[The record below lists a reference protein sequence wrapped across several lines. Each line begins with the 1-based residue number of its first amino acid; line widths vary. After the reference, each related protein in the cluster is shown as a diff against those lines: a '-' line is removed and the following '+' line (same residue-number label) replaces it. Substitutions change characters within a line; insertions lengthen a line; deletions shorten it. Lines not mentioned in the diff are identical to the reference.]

1 MKKRKLTTKLLHAP
15 YPVKDP
21 HGSLNYPVYDNVAF
35 EADTAEELEAA
46 FNGEKNRHIY
56 SRITNPTV
64 AYFESKIRHATDA
77 ISVTA
82 LSSGMAAISN
92 LVMALGKAGDN
103 IITTRHLF
111 GNTLSLFEKTLQ
123 PYELS
128 ARFADLTNKLE
139 IIDQIDSRTVAIF
152 FETITNPQLEVA
164 DINMLSEIAREHK
177 LVLIADT
184 TLTPPSVFNA
194 NEMGVDFEVLSSTKY
209 ISGGGTSVGGLILE
223 YGTFDWSTF
232 SKTRPLYEEHG
243 SSAFNVLLRKQIFR
257 NMGACLSPH
266 NAYMQ
271 SLGLDTLDLRTERS
285 TSNALQMAHWLE
297 KHSSVRGVH
306 YPGLKSSPFFEISKK
321 QFGEKPCS
329 MLTFDLES
337 KKQCYAFMNRLK
349 LARRS
354 TNLQDNKT
362 LIIHPYSTIFSEYPA
377 DQIEAMGIQDTM
389 IRLSVGIEDIEDL
402 IEDFTQALKYEILS
416 HHRVLTGK

>member
-1 MKKRKLTTKLLHAP
+1 MKKRNLTTKLLHTP
-15 YPVKDP
+15 FPVKDP
-21 HGSLNYPVYDNVAF
+21 HGSLNFPIYDNVAF
-35 EADTAEELEAA
+35 EADSAEELEAA
-46 FNGEKNRHIY
+46 FNGEKSRHIY

-64 AYFESKIRHATDA
+64 AYFESKIQHATDA
-77 ISVTA
+77 FAVTA

-111 GNTLSLFEKTLQ
+111 GNTLSLFEHTLK

-128 ARFADLTNKLE
+128 ARFTDLTDPQKVVE
-139 IIDQIDSRTVAIF
+139 QINSRTIAIF

-164 DINMLSEIAREHK
+164 DIKALSKIAREHN
-177 LVLIADT
+177 LVLVADT
-184 TLTPPSVFNA
+184 TLTPPSIFDA
-194 NEMGVDFEVLSSTKY
+194 GKLGIDIEVLSSTKY
-209 ISGGGTSVGGLILE
+209 ISGGGTSVGGLIMD

-232 SKTRPLYEEHG
+232 DKARPLFEEHG

-257 NMGACLSPH
+257 NMGACLSPQ

-285 TSNALQMAHWLE
+285 TSNALVVAQFLE
-297 KHSSVRGVH
+297 SHPAVQKVH
-306 YPGLKSSPFFEISKK
+306 YPGLKSSPFHKVALQ

-329 MLTFDLES
+329 MLTFDLGS
-337 KKQCYAFMNRLK
+337 KKECYAFMNRLK
-349 LARRS
+349 LVRRS

-362 LIIHPYSTIFSEYPA
+362 LIIHPYSTIFSEYAP
-377 DQIEAMGIQDTM
+377 DQIKAMGIKDTM

-402 IEDFTQALKYEILS
+402 IEDFQQAL
-416 HHRVLTGK
+416 R

>member
-1 MKKRKLTTKLLHAP
+1 MKKQNLTTKLLHAP
-15 YPVKDP
+15 YPEKDP
-21 HGSLNYPVYDNVAF
+21 HGSLNYPVYENVAF

-46 FNGEKNRHIY
+46 FKGEKNKHIY

-64 AYFESKIRHATDA
+64 SYFESKIQYATGA
-77 ISVTA
+77 FAVTA

-92 LVMALGKAGDN
+92 LLMALGKSGDN

-123 PYELS
+123 PYKLT
-128 ARFADLTNKLE
+128 ARFTDLTDPQKVM
-139 IIDQIDSRTVAIF
+139 DQIDKRTIAIF

-164 DINMLSEIAREHK
+164 DIEMLIKLARVHN
-177 LVLIADT
+177 LILIADT
-184 TLTPPSVFNA
+184 TLTPPSVFSA
-194 NEMGVDFEVLSSTKY
+194 KDRGVDFEVLSSTKY
-209 ISGGGTSVGGLILE
+209 ISGGATSVGGLILD
-223 YGTFDWSTF
+223 YGIFNWSTF
-232 SKTRPLYEEHG
+232 SKTSPLFEEHG

-271 SLGLDTLDLRTERS
+271 SLGLDTLALRTERS
-285 TSNALQMAHWLE
+285 TSNALQMARWLE
-297 KHSSVRGVH
+297 KHSSVQRVH
-306 YPGLKSSPFFEISKK
+306 YPGLKSSPFFDISKK

-329 MLTFDLES
+329 ILTFDLKS
-337 KKQCYAFMNRLK
+337 KKHCYTFMNRLK

-389 IRLSVGIEDIEDL
+389 IRLYVGIEDIDDL
-402 IEDFTQALKYEILS
+402 LEDFTQALKS
-416 HHRVLTGK
+416 N